1 MKPLKVVLFK
11 PSKYNPDGHVQR
23 FWRGFLPNA
32 TGNHIKSMTPR
43 EMNGRLIESQYIDEN
58 VYHPSEYLQLME
70 STPGYETL
78 VALVGVQSHQFQRA
92 LDLAAYAKDRGC
104 MSIIGGPHPM
114 TCDTTILQGRGVS
127 FALAEAEIIWPAILA
142 DAMEGE
148 LRPVYGAAQR
158 WTKELDPPV
167 LQPPTRDALRRYV
180 LPLMGVYPAR
190 GCPFLCNFCSVIKI
204 AGRRVRSQPIET
216 TIQTLRAAKAAGVKT
231 IFFTSDNLNKYA
243 EVKELMQAMID
254 EKIGLDFFCQCDTQ
268 AERQGDLIELMARA
282 GCFQIFVGVESFDRA
297 ALTGAHKGQN
307 HPETYDEIV
316 RLCRDNGITSHFSNI
331 IGFPNQT
338 RTQVLE
344 HLDVL
349 RGMAPNLA
357 SFYILTPIP
366 GTEQYADF
374 LGEGLITE
382 RNLDRYDTTHLLF
395 RHPNLSSKELTA
407 LLFRSYREFFHLSDT
422 FRKAMAS
429 YRKHPRPGQAV
440 LESAAATIFHWA
452 SGALKRHPMS
462 GGIGI
467 RKIDR
472 AAEYLPY
479 RRKYFGDALEEG
491 DLVPLPGNLELS
503 ETDAALNRKVNL
515 AEFPIAGSSLRKS
528 LVPSPA

>member
-114 TCDTTILQGRGVS
+114 TCDTTILQSRGVS

-268 AERQGDLIELMARA
+268 AERQGDLIELHGA
-282 GCFQIFVGVESFDRA
+282 GGMLPDLRWRREFRPRC
-297 ALTGAHKGQN
+297 AH
-307 HPETYDEIV
+307 
-316 RLCRDNGITSHFSNI
+316 R
-331 IGFPNQT
+331 
-338 RTQVLE
+338 RTQ
-344 HLDVL
+344 
-349 RGMAPNLA
+349 
-357 SFYILTPIP
+357 
-366 GTEQYADF
+366 
-374 LGEGLITE
+374 
-382 RNLDRYDTTHLLF
+382 
-395 RHPNLSSKELTA
+395 
-407 LLFRSYREFFHLSDT
+407 
-422 FRKAMAS
+422 
-429 YRKHPRPGQAV
+429 RP
-440 LESAAATIFHWA
+440 ES
-452 SGALKRHPMS
+452 P
-462 GGIGI
+462 
-467 RKIDR
+467 
-472 AAEYLPY
+472 
-479 RRKYFGDALEEG
+479 
-491 DLVPLPGNLELS
+491 
-503 ETDAALNRKVNL
+503 
-515 AEFPIAGSSLRKS
+515 
-528 LVPSPA
+528 